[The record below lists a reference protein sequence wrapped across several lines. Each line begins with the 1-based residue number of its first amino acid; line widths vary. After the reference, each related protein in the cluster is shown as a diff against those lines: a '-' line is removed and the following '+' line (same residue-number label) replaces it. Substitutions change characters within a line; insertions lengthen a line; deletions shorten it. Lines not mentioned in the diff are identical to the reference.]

1 MEQDCTWPQLLLTN
15 GQDVQD
21 TADVCQALICK
32 ALICKKNLKSPL
44 FSTTI
49 SEFKPILT
57 FSAILRRNR
66 HDVTVSSGCKMS
78 NTPSTISGLT
88 FTATKWGDQS
98 RNPYD
103 VWLQTNVQ
111 WSEKQRFCFPG
122 SDYCVKLLR
131 YVSLKSLTVDEV
143 TINGHR
149 KIFS

>member
-1 MEQDCTWPQLLLTN
+1 M
-15 GQDVQD
+15 
-21 TADVCQALICK
+21 ALICK
-32 ALICKKNLKSPL
+32 ALICKKYLKCLL
-44 FSTTI
+44 FSTII

-66 HDVTVSSGCKMS
+66 HDVTSGYKITS

-111 WSEKQRFCFPG
+111 
-122 SDYCVKLLR
+122 
-131 YVSLKSLTVDEV
+131 
-143 TINGHR
+143 
-149 KIFS
+149 